1 LNQGKEAFYRLV
13 SPALGA
19 GENRAEG
26 FLFYFE
32 GEKTDMQTNQI
43 NSGDTAWVLVSAAL
57 VLLMTP
63 ALGFFYGG
71 MVRRK
76 NILGVLMQCMACLG
90 MISVLWGIY
99 GYSLA
104 FSRGNSFIGSWDYVM
119 LNGVGAAPN
128 PDYAAT
134 IPQAAFM
141 LFQCM
146 FAVITPAIII
156 GSYAERVKFSAF
168 LLFTAL
174 WLTFVY
180 CPIAHMAWG
189 IGGLFRS
196 WGIEDFAG
204 GTVVEINCG
213 VAGLVTALYLGQRNG
228 VKSPSLHNIPFVV
241 LGAALLWFGWFGFN
255 AGSAL
260 ACNAIAVNAF
270 LTTNTAAASAMVGWA
285 AVEWK
290 LTGKPTIFGCMTG
303 AVAGLVAITPAAG
316 FVDFKG
322 ALIIGLVVSIL
333 SYFAVG
339 VIKQKLAYDDSLD
352 AFGVHGVGGFWGMLA
367 TGLLAT
373 KMVNPHAANGLL
385 LGNPAQFFI
394 QIKCAL
400 ITVAYCAVS
409 TRVICS
415 VVDNIIPMR
424 VSPEHEMLGLDLSQ
438 HHERAYTILD

>member
-1 LNQGKEAFYRLV
+1 
-13 SPALGA
+13 
-19 GENRAEG
+19 
-26 FLFYFE
+26 
-32 GEKTDMQTNQI
+32 MQTNLI
-43 NSGDTAWVLVSAAL
+43 NAGDTAWVLVSAAL

-76 NILGVLMQCMACLG
+76 NVLGILMQCMACLAL
-90 MISVLWGIY
+90 ISVLWGIY

-104 FSRGNSFIGSWDYVM
+104 FGRGNWLFGSFDYFM
-119 LNGVGAAPN
+119 LKGVGATPN
-128 PDYAAT
+128 PDYAKT

-146 FAVITPAIII
+146 FAVITPAIIV

-168 LLFTAL
+168 LLFTVL

-189 IGGLFRS
+189 VGGLFRN
-196 WGIEDFAG
+196 WGILDFAG

-213 VAGLVTALYLGQRNG
+213 VAGLVTALYLGRRIG
-228 VKSPSLHNIPFVV
+228 ISHPSLHNIPFVV

-260 ACNAIAVNAF
+260 ACNAVAVNAF
-270 LTTNTAAASAMVGWA
+270 LTTNTAAATAMVGWA
-285 AVEWK
+285 AVEWF
-290 LTGKPTIFGCMTG
+290 LTGKPTLFGALTG

-316 FVDFKG
+316 FVDFTG
-322 ALIIGLVVSIL
+322 AMIIGAVVSVL
-333 SYFAVG
+333 SFFAVG
-339 VIKQKLAYDDSLD
+339 LLKQKFAYDDSLD

-373 KMVNPHAANGLL
+373 KVVNPSAANGLI
-385 LGNPAQFFI
+385 LGNPQQFFI
-394 QIKCAL
+394 EAKCAL
-400 ITVAYCAVS
+400 ITVAYCAVM
-409 TRVICS
+409 TWLVCM
-415 VVDNIIPMR
+415 VVDRIIRMR
-424 VSPEHEMLGLDLSQ
+424 VSPEQEILGLDLSQ